1 MINDNGPEPP
11 LLHAKFLFDE
21 VDTGWALLRSA
32 RALSDTDV
40 QGRTLAFA
48 QGTHDAVQRLAQH
61 GDLTHNERRRLETAL
76 ASLQAAINAF
86 PCREQTRSTESGG
99 HHADETS

>member
-1 MINDNGPEPP
+1 MDRNGREWP

-32 RALSDTDV
+32 LALSDTDV

-48 QGTHDAVQRLAQH
+48 QGAHDAVVRLAEQAE
-61 GDLTHNERRRLETAL
+61 LTHNERRRLETAL
-76 ASLQAAINAF
+76 ASLQAAIDAF
-86 PCREQTRSTESGG
+86 PCSERNRSTESGG